1 MSIYFKLVSLMCVIL
16 ISATCCLGVITYVQ
30 SSKRLQTT
38 VSNDA
43 IILARVIA
51 TSCADHLVVNDFATI
66 ESFIKR
72 FIFLKGIKNIQI
84 SNKSG
89 RIICDA
95 YLDRKG
101 NVSVKYDDNISTPP
115 PTTQP
120 SLVLINGKT
129 VVFHPITAGNVI
141 GWVKLE
147 LSSAELLYARKSVLA
162 NTFWVSVIGMCISII
177 PMVFFIRKPARSI
190 QAIAAFAESLNDKKG
205 ETIQVD
211 GSCKETRQLC
221 ESLNT
226 ASKELFKT
234 EQAFIHHQNSLEK
247 MVQERTLS
255 LELTNKELAQAKL
268 AAEAANRAKSVF
280 LASMSHEI
288 RTPMN
293 AILGYS
299 QLLQRG
305 QQLLPHQAEYLEI
318 INRSGEHLLR
328 LINDILELSKIEA
341 GRVTLSND
349 EFSLCNLLQELEIL
363 FEIRCREKGLAFR
376 IDVSDD
382 LPSGIRGDE
391 EKIRQIM
398 INLISNALKFT
409 QHGGITVRAAC
420 LKTADTGTDTNHTA
434 MITIDVEDTG
444 RGIAETEFEQVF
456 AMFEQT
462 ASGKEMAGG
471 TGLGMS
477 ISRHLAR
484 AMRGDLLLVRSTIG
498 EGALFRFTFPA
509 EICDAGKCVVLS
521 AQHIVLQIA
530 PAEKEWHVLVIDD
543 QQSNRTLLSKAL
555 SMAGFIVSEASGGE
569 EGITLCQSRQP
580 DIILLD
586 IMMPNMNGYDTMQQI
601 RTLSDK
607 GRPPVI
613 IAVTA
618 NVMAES
624 REKVLAQG
632 FDGFIKKPVNL
643 HELYE
648 EIRQLTHITYLYA
661 DEQLPETAAPN
672 VESNLTPEQLAHL
685 PGHLLTAMRA
695 AVESGDM
702 ITLRGLIEQV
712 SMHDPAVAST
722 LRRLVDDYRYD
733 LLTTLFVEEKHDA

>member
-30 SSKRLQTT
+30 SSKRLQAT

-43 IILARVIA
+43 TILARVIA

-84 SNKSG
+84 SNRSG
-89 RIICDA
+89 HIICDA
-95 YLDRKG
+95 NLDRKG
-101 NVSVKYDDNISTPP
+101 NVSVTYDDKIVTPP

-120 SLVLINGKT
+120 SLILLNGKT

-162 NTFWVSVIGMCISII
+162 NTFWVSVIGMFISII

-234 EQAFIHHQNSLEK
+234 EQTFIHHQNSLEK
-247 MVQERTLS
+247 MVQERTQS
-255 LELTNKELAQAKL
+255 LELANKELAQAKL

-305 QQLLPHQAEYLEI
+305 QQLLPQQAEYLEI

-341 GRVTLSND
+341 GRITLARE
-349 EFSLCNLLQELEIL
+349 EFSLANLLQELEIL
-363 FEIRCREKGLAFR
+363 FEIRCREKGLTFR
-376 IDVSDD
+376 IEVTDD
-382 LPSGIRGDE
+382 LPAGIRGDE

-409 QHGGITVRAAC
+409 QKGGISVHAAC
-420 LKTADTGTDTNHTA
+420 LRTADAGTDTNLRA
-434 MITIDVEDTG
+434 LITIDVSDTG
-444 RGIAETEFEQVF
+444 RGIAEGEFEQVF

-462 ASGKEMAGG
+462 TSGKEMAGG

-484 AMRGDLLLVRSTIG
+484 AMEGDLLLVRSKPG
-498 EGALFRFTFPA
+498 EGSLFRFTFPA
-509 EICDAGKCVVLS
+509 EVCDAENSSLQVVKKSILK
-521 AQHIVLQIA
+521 LA
-530 PAEKEWHVLVIDD
+530 PDGKEWHVLVIDD
-543 QQSNRTLLSKAL
+543 QQTNRTLLSRAL
-555 SMAGFIVSEASGGE
+555 SLAGFIVSEASGGKT
-569 EGITLCQSRQP
+569 GVALCQSWQP

-586 IMMPNMNGYDTMQQI
+586 IMMPNMNGYDTMRQI
-601 RTLSDK
+601 RALSPK
-607 GRPPVI
+607 GRQPVI

-624 REKVLAQG
+624 REKALAQG
-632 FDGFIKKPVNL
+632 FDGFIRKPVNL
-643 HELYE
+643 YELYE
-648 EIRQLTHITYLYA
+648 EIRQLTNITYLYA
-661 DEQLPETAAPN
+661 DEQLPEITTPDF
-672 VESNLTPEQLAHL
+672 EPNLTPEQLAHL
-685 PGHLLTAMRA
+685 PRHVLAAMRTTL
-695 AVESGDM
+695 ESGDM
-702 ITLRGLIEQV
+702 VSLRGFIEQIYA
-712 SMHDPAVAST
+712 HDPKIALA
-722 LRRLVDDYRYD
+722 LRHLVDAYQYD
-733 LLTTLFVEEKHDA
+733 LLMTLFVKEGPDD

>member
-1 MSIYFKLVSLMCVIL
+1 MSIYFKLVSLMCIIL

-30 SSKRLQTT
+30 SSKRLQAT

-84 SNKSG
+84 SNRSG
-89 RIICDA
+89 HIICDA

-101 NVSVKYDDNISTPP
+101 NVSVKYDDKIVTPP
-115 PTTQP
+115 PTTQA

-147 LSSAELLYARKSVLA
+147 LSSAELLYARKTVLA
-162 NTFWVSVIGMCISII
+162 NTFWVSVIGMVISII

-234 EQAFIHHQNSLEK
+234 EQTFIHHQNSLEK
-247 MVQERTLS
+247 MVQERTQS
-255 LELTNKELAQAKL
+255 LELANKELAQAKL

-341 GRVTLSND
+341 GRVTLARE
-349 EFSLCNLLQELEIL
+349 EFSLANLLQELEVL
-363 FEIRCREKGLAFR
+363 FEIRCREKGLAFKL
-376 IDVSDD
+376 DVTND

-409 QHGGITVRAAC
+409 LNGGITVHASR
-420 LKTADTGTDTNHTA
+420 LSTTDTGSDTNNVA
-434 MITIDVEDTG
+434 IITIDVEDTG
-444 RGIAETEFEQVF
+444 RGIAEAELEQVF

-462 ASGKEMAGG
+462 TSGKEMGGG

-484 AMRGDLLLVRSTIG
+484 AMDGDLALVRSKPG
-498 EGALFRFTFPA
+498 EGSLFRFTFPA
-509 EICDAGKCVVLS
+509 EVCDTENS
-521 AQHIVLQIA
+521 ALQIVKKSILKLA
-530 PAEKEWHVLVIDD
+530 PNEKEWRVLVIDD
-543 QQSNRTLLSKAL
+543 QQTNRTLLSRAL
-555 SMAGFIVSEASGGE
+555 SVAGFIVSEASGGE
-569 EGITLCQSRQP
+569 TGVALCQSWQP

-586 IMMPNMNGYDTMQQI
+586 IMMPNMNGYDTMRQI
-601 RTLSDK
+601 RTISD
-607 GRPPVI
+607 RDRQPVI

-624 REKVLAQG
+624 REKVLTLG
-632 FDGFIKKPVNL
+632 FDGFIRKPVNL
-643 HELYE
+643 YELYE
-648 EIRQLTHITYLYA
+648 EIRQLTNITYLYA
-661 DEQLPETAAPN
+661 DEQLPETAAPDF
-672 VESNLTPEQLAHL
+672 ESNLTPEQLTHL
-685 PGHLLTAMRA
+685 PGHLLDAMRA

-712 SMHDPAVAST
+712 AMQDPALASA
-722 LRRLVDDYRYD
+722 LRRLVDAYQYD
-733 LLTTLFVEEKHDA
+733 LLTTLFIEEKHDA

>member
-1 MSIYFKLVSLMCVIL
+1 M
-16 ISATCCLGVITYVQ
+16 Q
-30 SSKRLQTT
+30 SSKRLQAT

-84 SNKSG
+84 SNRSG

-101 NVSVKYDDNISTPP
+101 NVSVKYDDNIATPP

-120 SLVLINGKT
+120 SLVSLNGKT
-129 VVFHPITAGNVI
+129 VVFHPITAGNII

-147 LSSAELLYARKSVLA
+147 LSSAELLYARKSVLV

-234 EQAFIHHQNSLEK
+234 EQTFIHQQNSLEK
-247 MVQERTLS
+247 MVQERTQS
-255 LELTNKELAQAKL
+255 LELANKELAQAKL

-305 QQLLPHQAEYLEI
+305 QQLLPHQTEYLDI

-341 GRVTLSND
+341 GRITLARE
-349 EFSLCNLLQELEIL
+349 EFSLSNLLQELEIL
-363 FEIRCREKGLAFR
+363 FEIRCREKGLAFKL
-376 IDVSDD
+376 DGAND

-409 QHGGITVRAAC
+409 HNGGITVHASR
-420 LKTADTGTDTNHTA
+420 LSTADTESNTNNVA
-434 MITIDVEDTG
+434 MITIDVADTG

-462 ASGKEMAGG
+462 TSGKEVGGG

-484 AMRGDLLLVRSTIG
+484 AMGGDLVLVRSKPG
-498 EGALFRFTFPA
+498 EGSLFRFTFPA
-509 EICDAGKCVVLS
+509 EVCDAENF
-521 AQHIVLQIA
+521 ALQIVKKSILKLA
-530 PAEKEWHVLVIDD
+530 PDEKEWRVLVIDD
-543 QQSNRTLLSKAL
+543 QRTNRTLLSTAL
-555 SMAGFIVSEASGGE
+555 STAGFIVSEASGGE
-569 EGITLCQSRQP
+569 EGIALCQSRQP
-580 DIILLD
+580 NIILLD
-586 IMMPNMNGYDTMQQI
+586 IMMPNMNGYDTMRQI
-601 RTLSDK
+601 RTIADK
-607 GRPPVI
+607 DRPPVI

-632 FDGFIKKPVNL
+632 FDGFIRKPVNL

-648 EIRQLTHITYLYA
+648 EIRQLTTITYLYA
-661 DEQLPETAAPN
+661 DEQLPETAAPD
-672 VESNLTPEQLAHL
+672 VESNPAPEQLAHM
-685 PGHLLTAMRA
+685 PEQLLTAMRA

-712 SMHDPAVAST
+712 YPHDPAVAST
-722 LRRLVDDYRYD
+722 LRRLVDAYRYD
-733 LLTTLFVEEKHDA
+733 LLTTLFVEEKQDA

>member
-16 ISATCCLGVITYVQ
+16 ISATCCLGIITYVQ
-30 SSKRLQTT
+30 SSKRLQAT
-38 VSNDA
+38 VNNDA
-43 IILARVIA
+43 AILARVIA
-51 TSCADHLVVNDFATI
+51 TSCSDHLVVNDFATI

-72 FIFLKGIKNIQI
+72 FIFLKGITNIQI
-84 SNKSG
+84 SNRSG

-95 YLDRKG
+95 YLDQEG
-101 NVSVKYDDNISTPP
+101 IVSVKYEDRIATPP

-120 SLVLINGKT
+120 SLVSMNGKT
-129 VVFHPITAGNVI
+129 VVFHPITAGSII

-147 LSSAELLYARKSVLA
+147 LSSAELQYARKSVLA
-162 NTFWVSVIGMCISII
+162 NTFWVSVVGMFISII
-177 PMVFFIRKPARSI
+177 PMVFFISKPARSI
-190 QAIAAFAESLNDKKG
+190 QAIAAFAEALNDKKG

-234 EQAFIHHQNSLEK
+234 EQTFIHHQNSLEK

-255 LELTNKELAQAKL
+255 LELANKELAQAKL

-305 QQLLPHQAEYLEI
+305 QHLPPQQAEYLEI

-341 GRVTLSND
+341 GRITLARE
-349 EFSLCNLLQELEIL
+349 EFSLANLLQELEIL
-363 FEIRCREKGLAFR
+363 FEIRCREKGLTFR
-376 IDVSDD
+376 IEVTDD
-382 LPSGIRGDE
+382 LPAGIRGDE

-409 QHGGITVRAAC
+409 QQGGITVHVAHVQ
-420 LKTADTGTDTNHTA
+420 TADTGAATNQTV
-434 MITIDVEDTG
+434 MITIDVADTG
-444 RGIAETEFEQVF
+444 RGIAEAEFEQVF

-462 ASGKEMAGG
+462 TSGKEMAGG

-484 AMRGDLLLVRSTIG
+484 AMEGDLLLVRSKPG
-498 EGALFRFTFPA
+498 EGSLFRFTFPA
-509 EICDAGKCVVLS
+509 EVCDAENSSLQVVKKSILK
-521 AQHIVLQIA
+521 LA
-530 PAEKEWHVLVIDD
+530 PDEKEWHVLVIDD
-543 QQSNRTLLSKAL
+543 QQTNRTLLSRAL
-555 SMAGFIVSEASGGE
+555 SVAGFTVSEASGGKT
-569 EGITLCQSRQP
+569 GVALCQSWQP

-586 IMMPNMNGYDTMQQI
+586 IMMPNMNGYDTMRQI
-601 RTLSDK
+601 RALSPKD
-607 GRPPVI
+607 RQPVI

-624 REKVLAQG
+624 REKALAQG
-632 FDGFIKKPVNL
+632 FDGFIRKPVNL

-648 EIRQLTHITYLYA
+648 EIRQLTNVTYLYA
-661 DEQLPETAAPN
+661 GEQLPKTATMHPRSSLVPA
-672 VESNLTPEQLAHL
+672 QLAQL
-685 PGHLLTAMRA
+685 PGHLLDAMRA

-702 ITLRGLIEQV
+702 IKLRGLIEQV
-712 SMHDPAVAST
+712 ATHDLKIAIA
-722 LRRLVDDYRYD
+722 LRRLVDAYQYD
-733 LLTTLFVEEKHDA
+733 LLTTLFIEEKRDA